1 MGFPLG
7 ILLYSILFI
16 RETVATIKNKSL
28 NFSDLIQRS
37 LFPCQI
43 KYSMQG
49 FLVIVPL
56 CSLWDIYL

>member
-28 NFSDLIQRS
+28 NFSGLKKNWAICT
-37 LFPCQI
+37 LL
-43 KYSMQG
+43 G
-49 FLVIVPL
+49 N
-56 CSLWDIYL
+56 